1 MWNTQDRETWNVE
14 PRIQRPGML
23 TPGCGAGLGGP
34 PAGHAGPRQSR
45 PSALVQPC
53 RSKEPVP
60 AVRFPAGVAQP
71 RCAGAAGAPGGQ
83 TQGMGTAFFYHF
95 LFQLILSVPSHL
107 FKALGDQASIK

>member
-1 MWNTQDRETWNVE
+1 MGYPGQGDLDAE

-23 TPGCGAGLGGP
+23 TPGCGAGLGG
-34 PAGHAGPRQSR
+34 HAGPRQSH
-45 PSALVQPC
+45 PGTLVQPR

-60 AVRFPAGVAQP
+60 AVRIPAGVAQP
-71 RCAGAAGAPGGQ
+71 RCTGAAGAPGGQ